1 MKLYKNSFLK
11 FIFVNLIIVNIRSIN
26 DNEVENN
33 ELFTCPQGNNY
44 KEMDHH
50 ARCMRIK
57 ELYLLIKK
65 FDSLKEKKR
74 DDLENYSDAKARLER
89 NLKFSCWRQD
99 PFLKWIEKNANEKTK
114 QFFMVLKENKKGQ
127 ETKRE

>member
-33 ELFTCPQGNNY
+33 ELFACPEIRDNY
-44 KEMDHH
+44 MNASLNAQCKRLQQLFAMLNKKENYE
-50 ARCMRIK
+50 IK
-57 ELYLLIKK
+57 NHESLNRYSDISAEINHNLLYTRFDLFLEYIKK
-65 FDSLKEKKR
+65 DG
-74 DDLENYSDAKARLER
+74 D
-89 NLKFSCWRQD
+89 
-99 PFLKWIEKNANEKTK
+99 EKTK
-114 QFFMVLKENKKGQ
+114 QFFMVLKENKKGE